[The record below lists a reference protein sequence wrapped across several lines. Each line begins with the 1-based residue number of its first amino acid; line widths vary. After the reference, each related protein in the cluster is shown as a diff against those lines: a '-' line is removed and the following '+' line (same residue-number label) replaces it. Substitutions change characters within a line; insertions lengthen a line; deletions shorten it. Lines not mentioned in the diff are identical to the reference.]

1 MAPAA
6 PNGQRRQVTV
16 LFADMAD
23 YTPMAERIGEEAVF
37 TLMQDVI
44 ERMSEAVHAHGGAV
58 QNVTGDGLMALF
70 GAPVAIEDAPL
81 KACRAALDIQDRMR
95 ALEGEAEARHG
106 VTPRFRVGLHTGPLV
121 VGRVGDDQRT
131 EVTALGDTVNLAAR
145 LQAEAEPGG
154 IAMSEATQ
162 RLVAG
167 YVDSAFLG
175 ERTIKGKSEPQRVH
189 GLAGLKSEV
198 SRFDVAVGRGLTTL
212 IGREAELETLARC
225 WADARAGALRIV
237 DIVGEAGIGKSRLV
251 HDFRQLL
258 VAEKAFFLQGRCTA
272 QGATTPFL
280 PFIEIVRASFRMLER
295 SKRADV
301 ERRLARGLEML
312 GIEVAETLPYLLNLL
327 GHEAAGGVV
336 NALDSETVGLRTRN
350 ALLALLRE
358 RRRISPVV
366 MFIDDLHWMDRA
378 SEELLARIAETDRD
392 LPLLLIRAYRPQY
405 AAPRDPIDE
414 ATVLYLDHLSRDS
427 TVALLRARLGVEE
440 IPDALARLVAE
451 KAEGNPLFAEEIASY
466 LVEKGSITLSA
477 GKASYETSDGTAL
490 PVTLENLLMDRYDR
504 LESGPRAVLET
515 ASVIGP
521 VFSQNLVVAATAL
534 KGGVPQ
540 HLEDLAD
547 QDLVVRDRETGDWRF
562 KHVLVREAIYD
573 SLLRPRREP
582 LHARVAEAIESAAR
596 RDGGESV
603 DLLAHHYAQAGN
615 DAMAVRYLAL
625 AGERS
630 LIVYSLEEAETR
642 FRDAIGRIEA
652 NPGCADDAALVDI
665 LLKLARV
672 LYFNISFY
680 DIIAM
685 VERYLPIVERLGDR
699 KRLARFLF
707 ETGYAHVFSA
717 QHEVGKPMLDRAL
730 AIGEEIGDDEIVGY
744 ASMGLIWHYM
754 DWETPTRENI
764 LKLREFA
771 ERGFRIAHGLK
782 DVWLASK
789 ILAGEVVHYNIV
801 GRPDEARRSALRL
814 MEYGRTTNDPRPRVM
829 ALWGLAFLGAIYFDY
844 EDALASAEESIAIG
858 LNPVDHAIA
867 LASKAVAL
875 TGLGRAAEALE
886 CFRRSRARLW
896 EGGLVLPLNASD
908 PHQGVAMLMEGD
920 IAGGVHWIE
929 DAQERFKGL
938 GNVSAAT
945 ACDLFLGEIFLEM
958 ATGKEKPPL
967 SVLRRN
973 LWFLLRTLPFASRKA
988 RRHLETAARFY
999 REYDMPALLAWALM
1013 DLGRLHAARKRT
1025 ADARVCLKEALP
1037 LARSV
1042 EEPALIER
1050 IDRALTTL
1058 PA

>member
-1 MAPAA
+1 MASAA
-6 PNGQRRQVTV
+6 SDGQRRQVTV

-44 ERMSEAVHAHGGAV
+44 GRMSEAVHAHGGAV

-70 GAPVAIEDAPL
+70 GAPVAVEDAPL

-95 ALEGEAEARHG
+95 TLAGAAEARHG
-106 VTPRFRVGLHTGPLV
+106 VVPQFRVGLHTGPLV
-121 VGRVGDDQRT
+121 VGQVGDDQRT

-145 LQAEAEPGG
+145 LQGEAEPGG
-154 IAMSEATQ
+154 IVMSEATQ
-162 RLVAG
+162 RLVTG
-167 YVDSAFLG
+167 YAESTFLG
-175 ERTIKGKSEPQRVH
+175 ERAIKGKSEPQRVH
-189 GLAGLKSEV
+189 SLVGLKSEV
-198 SRFDVAVGRGLTTL
+198 SRFDVSVSRGLTTL
-212 IGREAELETLARC
+212 VGRQAELETLTRC
-225 WADARAGALRIV
+225 WEEARAGALRIV

-251 HDFRQLL
+251 HDFRLL
-258 VAEKAFFLQGRCTA
+258 LDADKVFILQGRCTA
-272 QGATTPFL
+272 EGATTPFL
-280 PFIEIVRASFRMLER
+280 PFIEIVRASFRMLAQ

-301 ERRLARGLEML
+301 ERRLRRGLETL
-312 GIEVAETLPYLLNLL
+312 GIDVAGSLPYLLNLL

-336 NALDSETVGLRTRN
+336 NALDSETVGVRTRD

-358 RRRISPVV
+358 RRRISPVI
-366 MFIDDLHWMDRA
+366 MFIDDLHWMDHA
-378 SEELLARIAETDRD
+378 SEELLARIAEADRD

-405 AAPRDPIDE
+405 AAPRAPIDE
-414 ATVLYLDHLSRDS
+414 ATTLRLNHLSRDS

-477 GKASYETSDGTAL
+477 GTASYEAVDGTAL

-504 LESGPRAVLET
+504 LEAGPRAVLET

-521 VFSQNLVVAATAL
+521 VFLQDLVVAASGL
-534 KGGVPQ
+534 NGEVPH
-540 HLEDLAD
+540 HLEDLEG
-547 QDLVVRDRETGDWRF
+547 QDLVVRDSETGGWRF

-573 SLLRPRREP
+573 SLLGPQRQA
-582 LHARVAEAIESAAR
+582 LHARVAEAIEGAAR

-615 DAMAVRYLAL
+615 DAMAVHYLAL

-642 FRDAIGRIEA
+642 FRDAIQRIEA
-652 NPGCADDAALVDI
+652 NPDCADDAALVEI

-685 VERYLPIVERLGDR
+685 VERYLPVVERLGDR

-707 ETGYAHVFSA
+707 ETGYAQVFSA
-717 QHEVGKPMLDRAL
+717 QHEAGKPMLERAL
-730 AIGEEIGDDEIVGY
+730 AIGEEIGDDEAIGY
-744 ASMGLIWHYM
+744 ASMGLVWHYAS
-754 DWETPTRENI
+754 WETPTRENV
-764 LKLREFA
+764 LRLRELA
-771 ERGFRIAHGLK
+771 ERGLRIALDLK

-789 ILAGEVVHYNIV
+789 ILAAETVHYNIA
-801 GRPDEARRSALRL
+801 GRPDQARRKALRL
-814 MEYGRTTNDPRPRVM
+814 MEYGRTTNDPRPRAM
-829 ALWGLAFLGAIYFDY
+829 GLWGLAFLGAIYFDY

-858 LNPVDHAIA
+858 LNPVDHALA
-867 LASKAVAL
+867 LTAKAIAL

-886 CFRRSRARLW
+886 CFHRARARLW

-920 IAGGVHWIE
+920 IAGGVHWIKE
-929 DAQERFKGL
+929 AGKRFEAL
-938 GNVSAAT
+938 GNVAAAAST
-945 ACDLFLGEIFLEM
+945 DLFLGEIFLEM
-958 ATGKEKPPL
+958 ATGKRKPPP

-973 LWFLLRTLPFASRKA
+973 LWFLLRTLPFALRKA
-988 RRHLETAARFY
+988 RRHLETAAQFY
-999 REYDMPALLAWALM
+999 RDYDMPALLAWALM
-1013 DLGRLHAARKRT
+1013 DLGRLHAARKRG
-1025 ADARVCLKEALP
+1025 ADARACLEEALP

-1050 IDRALTTL
+1050 IDRVLAAL